1 MNYVLPTE
9 RDGGGVGTRLDLFSA
24 FFEGASKLLKGYSLL
39 ALNKKRKGDFKKHL
53 TLLNTATLARQTIIF
68 DVLNK
73 AGIF

>member
-1 MNYVLPTE
+1 MNCVLQL
-9 RDGGGVGTRLDLFSA
+9 RGRRGGGTKLDLFSA

-53 TLLNTATLARQTIIF
+53 TLLNTATLASQTIIF

-73 AGIF
+73 SGLF